1 MTGQPRN
8 RSYHSPLRE
17 ERALQ
22 TRRVILD
29 AARKL
34 LVEVGYGQMTMKAVA
49 HEAGVALDT
58 VYESVG
64 RKPVLVRLL
73 VETAISG
80 RDEAV
85 PAGERDYV
93 RRILAAPTAREK
105 MAVYA
110 QALREILPRL
120 APIVVALRDAASA
133 HPDLAALWKQVADR
147 RAENMR
153 LLADDLLATGEI
165 RPALDRDAV
174 ADVIWS
180 MNAPEFYTLLVGER
194 GWSPDRFA
202 AWLAEAWERLLLVN

>member
-1 MTGQPRN
+1 MTRQDRT
-8 RSYHSPLRE
+8 RRYHSPLRE
-17 ERALQ
+17 ERALN

-34 LVEVGYGQMTMKAVA
+34 LVELGYGQMTMNAVA
-49 HEAGVALDT
+49 REAGVALDT

-80 RDEAV
+80 EDEAV
-85 PAGERDYV
+85 PAAERDYV
-93 RRILAAPTAREK
+93 HRIRGAPTAREK
-105 MAVYA
+105 IAVYSD
-110 QALREILPRL
+110 ALRQILPRL

-133 HPDLAALWKQVADR
+133 HPDLVALWKEIAER
-147 RAENMR
+147 RAANMR
-153 LLADDLLATGEI
+153 LLADDLIATGEL
-165 RPALDRDAV
+165 RPELDREAV

-202 AWLAEAWERLLLVN
+202 AWLAEAWERLLLAE